1 MKMKWKFVL
10 LFFSILFVI
19 IFMTSFGSTGANDE
33 EIHVD
38 LVTKPA
44 NILFQIHNL
53 KPGDMIKRTLIVEN
67 HGNIDVDYITNANF
81 LAGSK
86 KLYKQ
91 LKLWVTDNEQV
102 LYEGSLSGFQGLD
115 KRKLRLTKNDELHFY
130 VEFPYESGNEFQGL
144 TTEFEIVLAAEAKK
158 SFGIFATS
166 DSPTK
171 LPKTGMTHP
180 ALHVV
185 FGLGLFVIGIAW
197 LYLRRL
203 KRLIGDFFNL

>member
-10 LFFSILFVI
+10 LYCSLMFVVILMI
-19 IFMTSFGSTGANDE
+19 PFGSTGANDE

-38 LVTKPA
+38 LAAKPA
-44 NILFQIHNL
+44 NILFQVHNL
-53 KPGDMIKRTLIVEN
+53 KPGDIVKRTLVVEN
-67 HGNIDVDYITNANF
+67 HGNIDVDNITKANF

-102 LYEGSLSGFQGLD
+102 LYEGSLSDFHGLD
-115 KRKLRLTKNDELHFY
+115 ARKLKLTKNDELHFY

-144 TTEFEIVLAAEAKK
+144 ATEFEIVLAAEAEKPV
-158 SFGIFATS
+158 GIFS
-166 DSPTK
+166 SPDSPDNQ
-171 LPKTGMTHP
+171 LPKTGMIHP
-180 ALHVV
+180 VMYVILGI
-185 FGLGLFVIGIAW
+185 GLLVAGAIG

-203 KRLIGDFFNL
+203 KKHRLFS